1 MKQKSLFEV
10 EKSIGQDKEET
21 LMTLPNRTRKQQ
33 KHERKPKMSD
43 RPIKDKNGTM
53 LINQADQMKQ
63 RAQEH
68 FREMLNHPPPVT
80 QLKSKSHLIW
90 IQGNKQ
96 D

>member
-1 MKQKSLFEV
+1 V

-53 LINQADQMKQ
+53 LINQADQVKQ
-63 RAQEH
+63 
-68 FREMLNHPPPVT
+68 
-80 QLKSKSHLIW
+80 
-90 IQGNKQ
+90 
-96 D
+96 